1 MAGTL
6 IKRHIKA
13 ALGAKAVR
21 ALKGVGE
28 LAAKQSGETLLDN
41 YKLLGKRAVI
51 VVGVTVVAV
60 QVVTFAIGT
69 AIARKSEE
77 RRIERVVQRVLEEE
91 RQKEKAA
98 Q

>member
-13 ALGAKAVR
+13 VLGAKAVR